1 MCNLKPEYNVELEP
15 KEHLVRA
22 LKTIVKVSE
31 YADQEEKMV
40 NFAKFCFLKEPKM
53 TSARYYID
61 AEHTEFNVQMGIT
74 ICVKDFDVLNKRTKA
89 PKYGA
94 WIRLSE
100 LNDDATMNFIEDSGA
115 SWWVNVLAVRVDDDV
130 ELDTASLC
138 LTCIKDI
145 YDLYIG
151 NLTKDEL
158 KNLSGI
164 AGNRQYNSKL
174 IKVTEAEAKNWYIC
188 PIAEDVEQELQN
200 EKHMD

>member
-61 AEHTEFNVQMGIT
+61 AEYTEFNVQMGIT
-74 ICVKDFDVLNKRTKA
+74 ICIKDFDVLDKRTKA
-89 PKYGA
+89 PKHGA

-100 LNDDATMNFIEDSGA
+100 LNEHETSKFIVGSGA
-115 SWWVNVLAVRVDDDV
+115 SCWVNVLAVRVDDTFNTED
-130 ELDTASLC
+130 LRLS
-138 LTCIKDI
+138 CISHLNE
-145 YDLYIG
+145 LYIG
-151 NLTKDEL
+151 QLTTIGLESLD
-158 KNLSGI
+158 GI
-164 AGNRQYNSKL
+164 AENYQYDNMRICIDSPD
-174 IKVTEAEAKNWYIC
+174 AKEWFIC
-188 PIAEDVEQELQN
+188 PIAEDVE
-200 EKHMD
+200 